1 LGLTRPLFART
12 IFHFHAAG
20 LGEFRR
26 QVPLI
31 LRPLFDWAY
40 RRADVTVATAVSG
53 LKDGQSLGARHN
65 LVVYNGISELPAHI
79 VRSRDPRP
87 SVVRILFVG
96 ILKEDKGI
104 LILLEALRLMK
115 KSGLNFEAHLI
126 GAFQSVEFQN
136 RALALLKAANLDRDV
151 VFEGELHGDRLFQ
164 AYADADVFCFPSFFA
179 AESFGLV
186 CVEAM
191 RASLPVVATNWR
203 GIPEVVEH
211 GQTGFIV
218 PPRSAEPLTNAL
230 AQLISNPQLRAEFG
244 RRGRERYLSHFT
256 VDRFCA
262 GMGDVFS
269 LATDQ
274 QSQEFDQPVV
284 VQGINYDESHKST
297 VASAAK

>member
-1 LGLTRPLFART
+1 
-12 IFHFHAAG
+12 
-20 LGEFRR
+20 
-26 QVPLI
+26 
-31 LRPLFDWAY
+31 
-40 RRADVTVATAVSG
+40 
-53 LKDGQSLGARHN
+53 
-65 LVVYNGISELPAHI
+65 
-79 VRSRDPRP
+79 
-87 SVVRILFVG
+87 VVRILFVG

-115 KSGLNFEAHLI
+115 KSGMNFEAHLI
-126 GAFQSVEFQN
+126 GAFQSVEFQD

-191 RASLPVVATNWR
+191 RATLPVVATNWR